1 MSSARRLA
9 KRSKNIQERSTVD
22 KGGPEPPGDVEG
34 SSKAKTGGVSQEIG
48 FGHEMSCSCSAA
60 RSTWQSVCFR
70 ARKLCP
76 GPLPSPASLDF
87 HKDWTPQ
94 TSRQPEPPFLS
105 QLLSPILST
114 PHQCIVHSHPLH
126 STAAAKGPQDLG
138 LDIIQALSQQNF
150 QLRALLHH
158 LRLKKE

>member
-1 MSSARRLA
+1 MSSARQLA

-105 QLLSPILST
+105 QLLSPFLST

-126 STAAAKGPQDLG
+126 STAAPRGRRISALTSSR
-138 LDIIQALSQQNF
+138 LCRSRTSSSVRCCIISA
-150 QLRALLHH
+150 
-158 LRLKKE
+158 